1 MDKPLPLKIQEF
13 QQAVSQLI
21 EQSGLPIYILKY
33 QIKDLLS
40 EIEKIEADFAQQEL
54 TQYYQSQKQ
63 TEEKPNEEESP
74 E

>member
-13 QQAVSQLI
+13 QQNMSEVIANSD
-21 EQSGLPIYILKY
+21 LPIYILKY

-40 EIEKIEADFAQQEL
+40 EIEKLANEFAKQEVE
-54 TQYYQSQKQ
+54 QYYQSQK
-63 TEEKPNEEESP
+63 EEESNEEESDK